1 MALTN
6 YQECPKPI
14 SKLLQSNKMTRKQIE
29 EFDNWVETL
38 DLKHF
43 KPHEVRFLGNS
54 HYASGKAQGK
64 NGLPPRCIRSR
75 LVPVLRVADE
85 ARERL
90 GSSIII
96 LSAYRAA
103 AYNKAIGG
111 AKFSRHMECDALD
124 LAAPKSTATKLRAVL
139 MKLRKEG
146 YFTGGIGK
154 YPSFVHID
162 NRGMNV
168 NF

>member
-1 MALTN
+1 
-6 YQECPKPI
+6 
-14 SKLLQSNKMTRKQIE
+14 MTTKQIE
-29 EFDNWVETL
+29 EFDAWVESL
-38 DLKHF
+38 WLKNF

-64 NGLPPRCIRSR
+64 NTLPPKSLRDR
-75 LVPVLRVADE
+75 LIPVLRTADE

-90 GSSIII
+90 GVSIII
-96 LSAYRAA
+96 LSAYRAP

-111 AKFSRHMECDALD
+111 AKYSRHMECDALD
-124 LAAPKSTATKLRAVL
+124 LAAPKSSATKLRTVL
-139 MKLRKEG
+139 RQLRKEG

-162 NRGMNV
+162 NRGTNV
-168 NF
+168 DF

>member
-1 MALTN
+1 
-6 YQECPKPI
+6 
-14 SKLLQSNKMTRKQIE
+14 MTAKQIE
-29 EFDNWVETL
+29 EFDYWVGTL
-38 DLKHF
+38 NLKHF
-43 KPHEVRFLGNS
+43 RAHEIRFLGNS

-64 NGLPPRCIRSR
+64 NGLPPKRLRCR
-75 LVPVLRVADE
+75 LVPVLRAADE

-96 LSAYRAA
+96 LSAYRAP

-111 AKFSRHMECDALD
+111 ASRSRHMECDALD
-124 LAAPKSTATKLRAVL
+124 LAAPKTSSTRLRTVL
-139 MKLRKEG
+139 RQLREEG

-162 NRGMNV
+162 NRGHNV
-168 NF
+168 DF